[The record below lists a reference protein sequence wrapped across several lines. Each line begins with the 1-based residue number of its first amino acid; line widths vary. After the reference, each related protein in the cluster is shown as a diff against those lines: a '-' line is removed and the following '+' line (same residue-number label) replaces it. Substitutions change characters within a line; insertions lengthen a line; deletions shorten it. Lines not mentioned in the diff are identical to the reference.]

1 MALKDEWKSTGKNT
15 GKAFANFG
23 KALGKTMKS
32 IFSDD
37 ENKIESNGR
46 TEVSN
51 AWRETGKAFGSAGK
65 SFGKAMGD
73 TFTGSDEEPKEKP
86 EDKAEEKSEEQPK
99 EENTESDVPLI
110 EQKEQEN

>member
-37 ENKIESNGR
+37 DNKIESNGR

-51 AWRETGKAFGSAGK
+51 AWRDTGKAFGNAGK

-73 TFTGSDEEPKEKP
+73 TFTGSDEEPK
-86 EDKAEEKSEEQPK
+86 DKAEEKSKEKPK
-99 EENTESDVPLI
+99 EENAESDVPLI
-110 EQKEQEN
+110 EQKEEEK

>member
-37 ENKIESNGR
+37 DNMIESNGH

-51 AWRETGKAFGSAGK
+51 AWRDTGKAFGSAGK

-73 TFTGSDEEPKEKP
+73 TFTGSDEDKPKDKP
-86 EDKAEEKSEEQPK
+86 EEKAK
-99 EENTESDVPLI
+99 EENKQEDGVPLLDYT
-110 EQKEQEN
+110 EEEKRD

>member
-32 IFSDD
+32 IFNDD
-37 ENKIESNGR
+37 ENMIESNGH

-51 AWRETGKAFGSAGK
+51 AWRDTGKAFGSAGK

-73 TFTGSDEEPKEKP
+73 TFTGSDEDKPKDKP
-86 EDKAEEKSEEQPK
+86 EEKAK
-99 EENTESDVPLI
+99 EENKQEDGVPLLDYT
-110 EQKEQEN
+110 EEEKRD

>member
-32 IFSDD
+32 IFTDD
-37 ENKIESNGR
+37 ENMIESNGH

-51 AWRETGKAFGSAGK
+51 AWRDTGKAFGNAGK

-73 TFTGSDEEPKEKP
+73 TFTGADEEPKE
-86 EDKAEEKSEEQPK
+86 KAEEKSEEKPK

-110 EQKEQEN
+110 EQKEEEN

>member
-32 IFSDD
+32 IFNDD
-37 ENKIESNGR
+37 ENMIESNGH

-51 AWRETGKAFGSAGK
+51 AWRDTGKAFGSAGK

-73 TFTGSDEEPKEKP
+73 TFTGADEESKE
-86 EDKAEEKSEEQPK
+86 KAEEKPEEQPK
-99 EENTESDVPLI
+99 EENAESDVPLI
-110 EQKEQEN
+110 EQKEEKTEEQ

>member
-23 KALGKTMKS
+23 KALGKTMKTV
-32 IFSDD
+32 FTDD
-37 ENKIESNGR
+37 ENMIESNGH

-73 TFTGSDEEPKEKP
+73 TFTGSDEEKPKDKP
-86 EDKAEEKSEEQPK
+86 EEKAK
-99 EENTESDVPLI
+99 EENKQEDGVPLLDYT
-110 EQKEQEN
+110 EEEKRD

>member
-32 IFSDD
+32 IFTDD
-37 ENKIESNGR
+37 ENKIESNGH

-51 AWRETGKAFGSAGK
+51 AWRDTGKAFGNAGK

-73 TFTGSDEEPKEKP
+73 AFTGADEEPKE
-86 EDKAEEKSEEQPK
+86 KAEEKSEEQPK
-99 EENTESDVPLI
+99 EENTKSDVPLI
-110 EQKEQEN
+110 EQKEEEN

>member
-1 MALKDEWKSTGKNT
+1 MALKDEWKNTGKNT

-23 KALGKTMKS
+23 KALGKTMKTV
-32 IFSDD
+32 FTDD
-37 ENKIESNGR
+37 ENMIESNGH

-73 TFTGSDEEPKEKP
+73 TFTGSDEDKP
-86 EDKAEEKSEEQPK
+86 EEKAK
-99 EENTESDVPLI
+99 EENNQEDGVPLLDYT
-110 EQKEQEN
+110 EEEKRD

>member
-23 KALGKTMKS
+23 KALGKTMKTV
-32 IFSDD
+32 FTDD
-37 ENKIESNGR
+37 ENMIESNGR

-51 AWRETGKAFGSAGK
+51 AWRETGKAFGNAGK

-73 TFTGSDEEPKEKP
+73 TFTGSDEESKE
-86 EDKAEEKSEEQPK
+86 KAEEKPEEQSK

-110 EQKEQEN
+110 EQKEEN

>member
-37 ENKIESNGR
+37 ENMIESNGH

-51 AWRETGKAFGSAGK
+51 AWRDTGKAFGNAGK

-73 TFTGSDEEPKEKP
+73 TFTGADEEPKEK
-86 EDKAEEKSEEQPK
+86 AEEKPEEQPK

-110 EQKEQEN
+110 EQKEEKTEEQ

>member
-32 IFSDD
+32 IFSED
-37 ENKIESNGR
+37 ENMIESNGH

-73 TFTGSDEEPKEKP
+73 TFTGSDEDKPKDKPKEKT
-86 EDKAEEKSEEQPK
+86 K
-99 EENTESDVPLI
+99 EENKQEDGVPLLDYT
-110 EQKEQEN
+110 EEEKRD

>member
-15 GKAFANFG
+15 GRAFANFG
-23 KALGKTMKS
+23 KALGKTMKTV
-32 IFSDD
+32 FTDD
-37 ENKIESNGR
+37 ENMIEANGH

-73 TFTGSDEEPKEKP
+73 TFTGCDEEPKEK
-86 EDKAEEKSEEQPK
+86 AEEKAKEKPK

-110 EQKEQEN
+110 EQKEKEN

>member
-15 GKAFANFG
+15 GRAFANFG

-37 ENKIESNGR
+37 ENIIESNGH

-51 AWRETGKAFGSAGK
+51 AWRDTGKAFGSAGK

-73 TFTGSDEEPKEKP
+73 TFTGSDEEPKEK
-86 EDKAEEKSEEQPK
+86 AEEKSEEQPK
-99 EENTESDVPLI
+99 EENAESDVPLI
-110 EQKEQEN
+110 EQKEEKEN

>member
-23 KALGKTMKS
+23 KALGKTMKTV
-32 IFSDD
+32 FTDD
-37 ENKIESNGR
+37 ENMIESNGH

-73 TFTGSDEEPKEKP
+73 TFTGCDEDKPKDKP
-86 EDKAEEKSEEQPK
+86 EEKTEEENKQEDGVPLLDYTEEEKR
-99 EENTESDVPLI
+99 D
-110 EQKEQEN
+110 

>member
-32 IFSDD
+32 IFTDD
-37 ENKIESNGR
+37 ENMIESNGH

-51 AWRETGKAFGSAGK
+51 AWRDTGKAFGNAGK

-73 TFTGSDEEPKEKP
+73 TFTGADEEPK
-86 EDKAEEKSEEQPK
+86 DKAEEKSEEKPK

-110 EQKEQEN
+110 EQKEEEN